1 MRLFVGSSKWADRL
15 VLRRILTECFLN
27 VATNPGVLAE
37 GMLHVLLDED
47 GCKSRA
53 NIPQLQLEGS

>member
-1 MRLFVGSSKWADRL
+1 MQVQCRRCDPVGDNDTWPS
-15 VLRRILTECFLN
+15 

-47 GCKSRA
+47 GCKARA